1 MASIHRPTGIR
12 SSRMHMQWQWVT
24 TTQQGTRN
32 QEIHRSFICQHYAL
46 QCSHASDETR
56 DIGRNGCF
64 HGEVCKCLC
73 CDSMSYF
80 QTTYFTHLHWM
91 SNLLTTSGVCIKI
104 LARIRNWWRCR
115 CHKTGFLCTYRWS
128 NISPGSEMT
137 SSNMQNQP
145 VLKSWQYFT
154 CSHSWVKRDMR
165 MGLEWCRPRRGRQ
178 QVKRYM
184 RMGCGVGR
192 GEDGSE

>member
-1 MASIHRPTGIR
+1 MGYYWCPPLRIQQIHCSVIIHRPTGIR

-80 QTTYFTHLHWM
+80 QTII
-91 SNLLTTSGVCIKI
+91 LLTFIEWAISWLHQVCV
-104 LARIRNWWRCR
+104 
-115 CHKTGFLCTYRWS
+115 S
-128 NISPGSEMT
+128 
-137 SSNMQNQP
+137 
-145 VLKSWQYFT
+145 KSWQGYEIDDAAAATRRDSCAHIDDPIFHQVQRWHPPT
-154 CSHSWVKRDMR
+154 CKTKLFWRADSMSLALIH
-165 MGLEWCRPRRGRQ
+165 G
-178 QVKRYM
+178 
-184 RMGCGVGR
+184 
-192 GEDGSE
+192 